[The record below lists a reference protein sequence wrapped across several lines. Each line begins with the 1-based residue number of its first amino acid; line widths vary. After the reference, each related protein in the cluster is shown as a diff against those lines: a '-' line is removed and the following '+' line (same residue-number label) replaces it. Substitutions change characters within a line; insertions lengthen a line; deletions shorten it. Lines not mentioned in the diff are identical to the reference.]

1 MVEGVAVDPD
11 ESTVPADVG
20 FPISVDVELV
30 LDETAIPEVVG
41 LSIVLEGMVSML
53 DEIPTLV
60 FDGFSILFKSMELR
74 LGEISTPDVVEYS
87 LVLAVVVPMLDDI
100 TIPGVV

>member
-1 MVEGVAVDPD
+1 MAVDPD
-11 ESTVPADVG
+11 EPTIPADVG

-53 DEIPTLV
+53 DGILTPV
-60 FDGFSILFKSMELR
+60 VDGLSDLLESVELR
-74 LGEISTPDVVEYS
+74 LGEISTPDVVGYS

-100 TIPGVV
+100 TKPGVV